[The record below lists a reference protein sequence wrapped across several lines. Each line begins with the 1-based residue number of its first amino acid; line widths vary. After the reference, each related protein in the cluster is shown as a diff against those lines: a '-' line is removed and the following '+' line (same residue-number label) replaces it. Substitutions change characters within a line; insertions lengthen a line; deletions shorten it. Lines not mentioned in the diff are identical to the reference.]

1 LDLGTLEERQMLPL
15 SVADGLIELLNED
28 AKEIMKGRRKEGS
41 YGSPLDDDY
50 DGPES
55 IGPEE

>member
-1 LDLGTLEERQMLPL
+1 MLPL
-15 SVADGLIELLNED
+15 SVADRLIELLNED